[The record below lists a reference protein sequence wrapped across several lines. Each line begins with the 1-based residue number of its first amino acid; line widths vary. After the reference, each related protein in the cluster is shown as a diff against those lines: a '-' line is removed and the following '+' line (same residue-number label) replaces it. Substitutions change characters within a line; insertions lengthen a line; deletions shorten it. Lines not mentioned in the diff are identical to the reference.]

1 MINGIVQHGKYMY
14 IHGGY
19 AGPGP
24 YVNMSNSSAGMVR
37 YDGANLQVY
46 DGNTWMNI
54 AGSSAS
60 VGINPVAEEAIDWV
74 RQQMEKEKQLLE
86 KEKQL
91 LELAKKS
98 KSVSIALDNLNN
110 AKAELELI
118 AILAREHNEETTT

>member
-14 IHGGY
+14 IHGGH
-19 AGPGP
+19 AGGP
-24 YVNMSNSSAGMVR
+24 YVNMSNYSAGMVR

-46 DGNTWMNI
+46 DGNTWMTI

-74 RQQMEKEKQLLE
+74 RQQME

-118 AILAREHNEETTT
+118 AILAREHNEESTS

>member
-14 IHGGY
+14 IHGGH
-19 AGPGP
+19 ASGP
-24 YVNMSNSSAGMVR
+24 YVNMSNYSAGMVR
-37 YDGANLQVY
+37 YDGTNLQVY
-46 DGNTWMNI
+46 DGNTWMTI

-74 RQQMEKEKQLLE
+74 RQQME

-118 AILAREHNEETTT
+118 AILAREHNEESTS

>member
-19 AGPGP
+19 SGPAP

-46 DGNTWMNI
+46 DGNTWMTI

-74 RQQMEKEKQLLE
+74 RQQME

>member
-14 IHGGY
+14 IHGGH
-19 AGPGP
+19 AGGP

-46 DGNTWMNI
+46 DGNTWMTI

-74 RQQMEKEKQLLE
+74 RQQME